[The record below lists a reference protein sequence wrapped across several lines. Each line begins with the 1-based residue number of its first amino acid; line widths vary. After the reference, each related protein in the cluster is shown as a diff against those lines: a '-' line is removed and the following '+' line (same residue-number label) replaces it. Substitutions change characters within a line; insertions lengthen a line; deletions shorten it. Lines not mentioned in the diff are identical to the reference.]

1 MNVQFTKTES
11 LPATDIKL
19 TGDRFENFALDKN
32 GEDFLLK
39 VQNIGKKVDLDYKI
53 ILAIMYFESKM
64 DPSAQN
70 SSTNATGLIQ
80 FMPFTAKGMGT
91 SISELKNM
99 SAIEQLDYVE
109 KFFMDKKRSGLTSKV
124 KSPEEAYL
132 LVFYPIAV
140 GKSDDFILGSEVSD
154 ERAKMIYS
162 QNKPFDTNKDGFISK
177 GEVLQYIKKKWGI

>member
-1 MNVQFTKTES
+1 
-11 LPATDIKL
+11 
-19 TGDRFENFALDKN
+19 
-32 GEDFLLK
+32 
-39 VQNIGKKVDLDYKI
+39 
-53 ILAIMYFESKM
+53 
-64 DPSAQN
+64 
-70 SSTNATGLIQ
+70 
-80 FMPFTAKGMGT
+80 MPFTAKGMGT

-140 GKSDDFILGSEVSD
+140 GKSNDFILGSEVSD